1 MTHRLSR
8 QWGAIYG
15 NTRYKISLNYIKMTV
30 ITCRSL
36 EIILYWYNV
45 FLYLL
50 ARNNV
55 ALKVHLFKVSILIL
69 SLPDI
74 TACVSAIQRLVLDSI
89 TADIFIRDSG
99 YFNNVIVGQNDDP
112 CPN

>member
-1 MTHRLSR
+1 
-8 QWGAIYG
+8 
-15 NTRYKISLNYIKMTV
+15 MTV

-55 ALKVHLFKVSILIL
+55 ALKVHLFKVYILIL

-89 TADIFIRDSG
+89 IADIFIRDSG
-99 YFNNVIVGQNDDP
+99 YFYTVIVGQNDDP

>member
-1 MTHRLSR
+1 
-8 QWGAIYG
+8 
-15 NTRYKISLNYIKMTV
+15 MTV

-55 ALKVHLFKVSILIL
+55 ALKVHLFKVYILIL

-74 TACVSAIQRLVLDSI
+74 TACVSAIQRLILDSI
-89 TADIFIRDSG
+89 RADIFIRDSG
-99 YFNNVIVGQNDDP
+99 YFYNVIVGQNDDP

>member
-1 MTHRLSR
+1 
-8 QWGAIYG
+8 
-15 NTRYKISLNYIKMTV
+15 MTV

-45 FLYLL
+45 FLYIL
-50 ARNNV
+50 ACNNV

-69 SLPDI
+69 SLPDN

-89 TADIFIRDSG
+89 IADIFIRESG
-99 YFNNVIVGQNDDP
+99 YFVM
-112 CPN
+112 

>member
-1 MTHRLSR
+1 
-8 QWGAIYG
+8 
-15 NTRYKISLNYIKMTV
+15 MTV

-45 FLYLL
+45 FLYIL

-69 SLPDI
+69 SLPDN
-74 TACVSAIQRLVLDSI
+74 TACVSAIQRLVLASI
-89 TADIFIRDSG
+89 IAGIFIRDSG
-99 YFNNVIVGQNDDP
+99 YFYNVIVGQNDDP